1 MGTPKSLSM
10 KYSNP
15 IWHEYNLGLS
25 RLVEPGR
32 SKGPTIA
39 PGCGHFIQR
48 DNPSF
53 VVQET
58 LELLDRLR
66 DSNESHQAVGLSIEE
81 VRQREESADVRNVLH
96 MT

>member
-1 MGTPKSLSM
+1 MGTPISLSM

-15 IWHEYNLGLS
+15 IWHKYNVGLS
-25 RLVEPGR
+25 QLSEPGR
-32 SKGPTIA
+32 SKGPIIG

-48 DNPSF
+48 DNAPF

-58 LELLDRLR
+58 LELLDRVK
-66 DSNESHQAVGLSIEE
+66 DGQSSHQAMSLSIDE
-81 VRQREESADVRNVLH
+81 VRQRTQAEDVRSILH